1 MEEKHMITK
10 RTLNLAVFEN
20 GEAPRL
26 VKIANVPYSANT
38 LAIKLKLIE
47 TLNIPPLYNEDPKY
61 YAYGDSVEELD
72 DESIKGVGADL
83 FFTYEDFSPVNNE
96 IKLIEAEDLSVFDYT
111 IGMKKTALD
120 NFKKVFSELSIDDKK
135 RVHRE
140 LLEDLA
146 KEGN

>member
-1 MEEKHMITK
+1 MEKKHMITK

-111 IGMKKTALD
+111 IGIKKTALD
-120 NFKKVFSELSIDDKK
+120 NFKKVFSELSIDEKK
-135 RVHRE
+135 QVHRE

>member
-1 MEEKHMITK
+1 MVTK

-47 TLNIPPLYNEDPKY
+47 TLNISPLYNEDPEY

-72 DESIKGVGADL
+72 DESIKGVDADL

-111 IGMKKTALD
+111 IGIKKTALD
-120 NFKKVFSELSIDDKK
+120 NFKKVFSELSIDEKK

-146 KEGN
+146 KEGD